1 MKKKLMLIVF
11 VFIIIIITLGGLLYI
26 GIRMNIKSEKGD
38 ELYVKMKELNDN
50 QSLIGLSLEEVV
62 ELLGKPKYEYND
74 KKNKKRYK
82 YYAGKIIKEPI
93 LGNTKTFDSYQMNV
107 CFDENDKVKR
117 TYIKL
122 NP

>member
-1 MKKKLMLIVF
+1 MLIVF

-82 YYAGKIIKEPI
+82 YYAKE
-93 LGNTKTFDSYQMNV
+93 NN
-107 CFDENDKVKR
+107 
-117 TYIKL
+117 
-122 NP
+122 

>member
-26 GIRMNIKSEKGD
+26 G
-38 ELYVKMKELNDN
+38 VKMKELNDN

-107 CFDENDKVKR
+107 CFDENDKVER

>member
-74 KKNKKRYK
+74 KKN
-82 YYAGKIIKEPI
+82 G
-93 LGNTKTFDSYQMNV
+93 
-107 CFDENDKVKR
+107 
-117 TYIKL
+117 YICK
-122 NP
+122 